1 MTLHR
6 PKGVI
11 AAVPTP
17 LDSAFQPDLEAFTE
31 HCRWALENG
40 CDALN
45 VLGSTGEANSLTVA
59 ARKKVMKSA
68 CDALSGARMMVGAGA
83 PDLETTVDLT
93 RFAYECGFAAALVL
107 PPWYYKPL
115 TDDGLFAW
123 FARLVEETSATPI
136 AIYLY
141 NYPQLTGIRFSEDLA
156 RRLSAAFPDRIAG
169 MKDSSGDL
177 EYAAAMARIE
187 DFDVFPSNEVALAN
201 CDRDGY
207 AGCISATV
215 NIDPAGSAALLADQG
230 NSDLLNSVRHVRT
243 TVSSFPLVPAVKYL
257 VARRLG
263 KPSAA
268 TPMPPFLPLT
278 DDQQADLVE
287 QLERTPRAA

>member
-6 PKGVI
+6 LKGVV

-17 LDSAFQPDLEAFTE
+17 LDSSFHPDLEAFTA
-31 HCRWALENG
+31 HCRWALDNG

-45 VLGSTGEANSLTVA
+45 VLGSTGEANSLSVVDRKAVMTA
-59 ARKKVMKSA
+59 ASRAFDGSK
-68 CDALSGARMMVGAGA
+68 LMVGAA
-83 PDLETTVDLT
+83 TPDLATTVELT
-93 RFAYECGFAAALVL
+93 RYAHECGFAAALVL
-107 PPWYYKPL
+107 PPWYYKPV
-115 TDDGLFAW
+115 TDDGLYAW

-156 RRLSAAFPDRIAG
+156 RRLSASFPERIVG

-177 EYAAAMARIE
+177 DYAAAMAKI
-187 DFDVFPSNEVALAN
+187 DGFDVFPSNEAALAN

-230 NSDLLNSVRHVRT
+230 NSDLLDSVRHVRT
-243 TVSSFPLVPAVKYL
+243 TVSSFPLVPSVKYL
-257 VARRLG
+257 VAKRLG
-263 KPSAA
+263 KASAA
-268 TPMPPFLPLT
+268 MPLPPFLPLT
-278 DDQQADLVE
+278 DAQQADLVE
-287 QLERTPRAA
+287 QIG